1 MTKKILHIED
11 DEDICNLVKVL
22 LEEQGYSVIT
32 AFNGKEALDKLKGDD
47 IDLVLLDIM
56 LPDMSGWDIYQRMKE
71 TFYPAK
77 VAFLSVMPISDNEL
91 DNLKEEGISDY
102 IKKPFDNG
110 DLVRRI
116 RNILEIE
123 RSILHIED
131 DEDTRNLV
139 KMLLETRG
147 YRVITASEGGEG
159 LDRLREDI
167 NLVLLDVM
175 LPDMSGW
182 TIFQEIKKNPGNKNL
197 KVVFLS
203 IVPISDE
210 QLMEFR
216 KEGVGDYIMKP
227 FDNIDLI
234 KRVDRIIGAE

>member
-123 RSILHIED
+123 RNILHIED

-139 KMLLETRG
+139 KLLLETRG

-159 LDRLREDI
+159 LSKLKEDI